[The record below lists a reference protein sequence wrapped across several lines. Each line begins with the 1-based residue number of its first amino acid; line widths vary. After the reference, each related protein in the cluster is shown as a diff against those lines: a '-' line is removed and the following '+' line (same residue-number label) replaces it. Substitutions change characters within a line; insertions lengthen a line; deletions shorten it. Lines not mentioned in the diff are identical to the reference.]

1 MNYFLGRKSA
11 PSPVKAVVTTESS
24 DLRTKIET
32 FECSRVI
39 LIATDAQRGKDT
51 NFTARSLKEAITA
64 PSEQWKRPSP
74 PGGTCGVLIAEN
86 PEKSIKV
93 STIRLE

>member
-1 MNYFLGRKSA
+1 MNYFVGRKSA

-51 NFTARSLKEAITA
+51 NFHRKVLEGSDYSAVRAVKEA
-64 PSEQWKRPSP
+64 KSP
-74 PGGTCGVLIAEN
+74 RWDLRCFDC
-86 PEKSIKV
+86 
-93 STIRLE
+93 